1 MNREQ
6 LKEIYLKYNLDE
18 DDIFILKFGNKK
30 QPIIRRNGIEKIQN
44 ILGIQI
50 KYEIQKISDDHKH
63 VVILATGVIFD
74 DKHGGPTPKPKHL
87 VCSFGECSPLN
98 NNNNYPIAIAE
109 KRAKSRVV
117 LQCSGL
123 YELGI
128 YSEDESEDFNKK

>member
-1 MNREQ
+1 MN
-6 LKEIYLKYNLDE
+6 KEILKQIYIKYNLDRE
-18 DDIFILKFGNKK
+18 DIFTLKFGKTEK
-30 QPIIRRNGIEKIQN
+30 HIITRSGVEKIQN

>member
-128 YSEDESEDFNKK
+128 YSEDESEDFIKK

>member
-6 LKEIYLKYNLDE
+6 LKEIYNKYNLDK

-30 QPIIRRNGIEKIQN
+30 QPIIRRTGIEKIQMKM
-44 ILGIQI
+44 GVQI
-50 KYEIQKISDDHKH
+50 KYEIQNISDDHKH
-63 VVILATGVIFD
+63 VVVLATGVIFD

-98 NNNNYPIAIAE
+98 STNNYPIAIAE
-109 KRAKSRVV
+109 KRAKSRVI

-123 YELGI
+123 YQLGI

>member
-87 VCSFGECSPLN
+87 VCSFGECNPEN
-98 NNNNYPIAIAE
+98 NKNNFPIAIAE

-123 YELGI
+123 YQLGI
-128 YSEDESEDFNKK
+128 YSEDESEDFIKK